1 MKDSHEEVLEAALK
15 NYSASTP
22 WPTNDVWHSFT
33 FSAEKAIIE
42 NWLSVYANKDA
53 IILNAGSGGTEY
65 LAPGKWIHMDI
76 IESYVSRFHDYIVGS
91 IERIPLQDASID
103 GIVCVGSVLNYAD
116 AQRAIGEFARIL
128 KPGGFLILEFERT
141 NSAEFLFTSEHGK
154 YIFMK
159 DYFYNN
165 QTHHLWMYS
174 EKHIRLLLKNCKF
187 KILQCRRV
195 HSLSSLLNRFGMS
208 EENSAPYL
216 KYDLLLQP
224 ISYPIAH
231 NVILFA
237 RKDVL
242 IHRSN

>member
-1 MKDSHEEVLEAALK
+1 MKDSHKEVLEAALR
-15 NYSASTP
+15 NYSVSTP

-33 FSAEKAIIE
+33 FATEKAIVE
-42 NWLSVYANKDA
+42 SWLSVCAGNNA
-53 IILNAGSGGTEY
+53 LILNAGSGGTEY
-65 LAPGKWIHMDI
+65 HAPGKWIHMDI
-76 IESYVSRFHDYIVGS
+76 IESYVSRFRDYIIGS

-141 NSAEFLFTSEHGK
+141 NSAEFLFTSKHGK

-159 DYFYNN
+159 DYSYNN

-174 EKHIRLLLKNCKF
+174 EKHIRLLLKKGKL
-187 KILQCRRV
+187 KILRCRRV
-195 HSLSSLLNRFGMS
+195 HSLSSLLNRLGIS
-208 EENSAPYL
+208 EEISAPYS
-216 KYDLLLQP
+216 KYDLLFQP